1 MELRE
6 RRKPGD
12 HTTRP
17 PGLGR
22 ITRWEGRLP
31 KLPTGGT
38 GANAQAAELAA
49 HLGKLN
55 EVLGGLG
62 PLLDELAPGV
72 IGTET
77 VVLDG
82 NGQAVRQ
89 FRVPFRSIAVDYWGA
104 ALLTVAAAPLAGA
117 APGPGPGVAKVGPG
131 GFAVI
136 NVRAYQFSL
145 YGNPGEQVTFTALA
159 KPQPPNGVIA
169 ISPQVATLAN
179 VASSATSVPLF
190 TPAPIANGRT
200 IWNDST
206 AVLFVKFGATASA
219 TSYTVQIP
227 AQGYFEFPV
236 PVYAG
241 EVDGIW
247 AAANGAA
254 RLTSW

>member
-1 MELRE
+1 M
-6 RRKPGD
+6 RKF
-12 HTTRP
+12 
-17 PGLGR
+17 
-22 ITRWEGRLP
+22 EARLP
-31 KLPTGGT
+31 RLPAGD
-38 GANAQAAELAA
+38 NASARQAAELGA
-49 HLGKLN
+49 HLDQLATVIGQ
-55 EVLGGLG
+55 LG
-62 PLLDELAPGV
+62 PMLDELAPGV
-72 IGTET
+72 IATET
-77 VVLDG
+77 VVLDA
-82 NGQAVRQ
+82 NGQATRQ
-89 FRVPFRSIAVDYWGA
+89 FRIPFRSVAIDYWGA

-131 GFAVI
+131 GFAVV
-136 NVRAYQFSL
+136 NMRAYQFSL

-179 VASSATSVPLF
+179 VTGSATSVPLF

-206 AVLFVKFGATASA
+206 ATLFVKFGATASA

-227 AQGYFEFPV
+227 AQGYFEFPA

-247 AAANGAA
+247 SAAAGAA